1 MNKFLS
7 LMACALVGFS
17 ASAAVTSLYVAG
29 PSTTTVNGVTLGNW
43 DIVNTVEVTVNRGKF
58 TLNCENM
65 DLIAISDKKLSVESW
80 GDWMTGLWAP
90 ATPITEADLG
100 KAVALAGPGNAN
112 FQVPWRGDWKLEIA
126 QDLSTVTVTTT
137 TPKPE
142 TTYHLVG
149 DFSWSPIDK
158 YKFEKETDTVYWLD
172 ITEALPATKY
182 LNIMRNSS
190 WNEWWA
196 PTVAPIVAGET
207 AVEWMW
213 QTNHG
218 GDAEAVPNGSNYTGS
233 IRLETPAEITT
244 GCSVQVTFYP
254 TIREHTS
261 GVADALVEEQNVK
274 AEYFNLQGVK
284 ILNPQSGQLYIVRR
298 GASVSK
304 EIAK

>member
-17 ASAAVTSLYVAG
+17 TSAEVTTLYVAG
-29 PSTTTVNGVTLGNW
+29 SSATTVNGVTLGDW
-43 DIVNTVEVTVNRGKF
+43 DIVNTLEVTAKYGKF

-65 DLIAISDKKLSVESW
+65 DLIAISDKKLSEV
-80 GDWMTGLWAP
+80 DWDEWKTGLWSP
-90 ATPITEADLG
+90 AIPITEDNIGTAVPLYGPAD
-100 KAVALAGPGNAN
+100 AN
-112 FQVPWRGDWKLEIA
+112 FQVPWKGDWKIEIA

-137 TPKPE
+137 TPKPDA
-142 TTYHLVG
+142 TYHLVG
-149 DFSWSPIDK
+149 GFSWSPLDK

-172 ITEALPATKY
+172 ITEALPATHY
-182 LNIMRNSS
+182 VNILRNSS

-218 GDAEAVPNGSNYTGS
+218 GDAEAVPDGSNYTGT

-254 TIREHTS
+254 TIREHNS

-298 GASVSK
+298 GANVSK

>member
-17 ASAAVTSLYVAG
+17 ASAEVTTLYVAG
-29 PSTTTVNGVTLGNW
+29 SSATTVNGVTLGDW
-43 DIVNTVEVTVNRGKF
+43 DIVNTLEVTAQYGKF

-65 DLIAISDKKLSVESW
+65 DVIAISDKRLSEV
-80 GDWMTGLWAP
+80 DWDEWKTGLWSP
-90 ATPITEADLG
+90 AIPITEDNIGTAVPLYGPAD
-100 KAVALAGPGNAN
+100 AN
-112 FQVPWRGDWKLEIA
+112 FIVPWKGDWKLEIA

-172 ITEALPATKY
+172 ITETLPSTKY
-182 LNIMRNSS
+182 INIMRNSS
-190 WNEWWA
+190 WNEYWA

-218 GDAEAVPNGSNYTGS
+218 GDAEAVPDGSNYTGS

-254 TIREHTS
+254 TIREHNS
-261 GVADALVEEQNVK
+261 GVADAMVEEQNAA

-298 GASVSK
+298 GANVSK

>member
-1 MNKFLS
+1 M
-7 LMACALVGFS
+7 
-17 ASAAVTSLYVAG
+17 
-29 PSTTTVNGVTLGNW
+29 
-43 DIVNTVEVTVNRGKF
+43 
-58 TLNCENM
+58 
-65 DLIAISDKKLSVESW
+65 
-80 GDWMTGLWAP
+80 
-90 ATPITEADLG
+90 
-100 KAVALAGPGNAN
+100 
-112 FQVPWRGDWKLEIA
+112 
-126 QDLSTVTVTTT
+126 
-137 TPKPE
+137 
-142 TTYHLVG
+142 
-149 DFSWSPIDK
+149 
-158 YKFEKETDTVYWLD
+158 YWLD

-182 LNIMRNSS
+182 LNIIRNSS

-218 GDAEAVPNGSNYTGS
+218 GDAEAVPDGSNYTGS

-254 TIREHTS
+254 TIREHQS
-261 GVADALVEEQNVK
+261 GVADALVEEQNAP

-284 ILNPQSGQLYIVRR
+284 ITAPQNGQLYIVRR